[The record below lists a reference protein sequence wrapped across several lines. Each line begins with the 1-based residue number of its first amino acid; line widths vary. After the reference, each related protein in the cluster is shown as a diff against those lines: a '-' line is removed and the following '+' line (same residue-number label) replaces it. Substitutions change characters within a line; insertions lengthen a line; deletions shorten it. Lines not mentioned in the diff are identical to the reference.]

1 MDLAPVV
8 QAVEVRAARSG
19 HGGCNPV
26 HPEMETL
33 NAMKRWTLCV
43 VVALGGCTGLEGVT
57 GPKGDDGQS
66 GTDGTAGV
74 STLLILQRQEAAA
87 GCNGGPG
94 VVAAS
99 YLDVDGSGTVTT
111 GDRLVSQ
118 AVVCDGANG
127 TNGAPGEQGPAG
139 PAGSDGASCT
149 VQTVAADPSGPAPNG
164 GALLTCSAPPPRW
177 SSMVLLATRARRVSR
192 ARPRRQP
199 RTRSSR
205 SSTLA
210 AMRPESSTR
219 CSSARRRTGHPPFS
233 DDGGGTNTRLSIL
246 IDGSF
251 TTSDGSSCAFAV
263 STDTS
268 TTPAIR
274 TISWSGGSESWSFE
288 P

>member
-1 MDLAPVV
+1 
-8 QAVEVRAARSG
+8 
-19 HGGCNPV
+19 
-26 HPEMETL
+26 
-33 NAMKRWTLCV
+33 MKRWTLCV
-43 VVALGGCTGLEGVT
+43 VVALGGCTGLEGKS
-57 GPKGDDGQS
+57 GPKGDDGQN

-74 STLLILQRQEAAA
+74 STLLILQRQEAAT

-99 YLDVDGSGTVTT
+99 YQDVDGSGTVTT

-127 TNGAPGEQGPAG
+127 TNGTNGAPGEQGPAG

-149 VQTVAADPSGPAPNG
+149 VQAVVADPSGPAPNG
-164 GALLTCSAPPPRW
+164 GALLTCGTTSTLVLNGSPGDPGPQGEPGTPAPPTAYSVVAVIDPCGDAPGIFDEVFLR
-177 SSMVLLATRARRVSR
+177 LANGQVIAS
-192 ARPRRQP
+192 
-199 RTRSSR
+199 
-205 SSTLA
+205 
-210 AMRPESSTR
+210 
-219 CSSARRRTGHPPFS
+219 FS
-233 DDGGGTNTRLSIL
+233 DDGGGTNTRLSVL